1 VRQPPAAAPPPS
13 GQRRPSFRA
22 LAEEFRQTGETLFA
36 AAPLYRALCR
46 GAAADERL
54 LALAAA
60 ASPGQSPVLMLLGA
74 VHFLVLRGA
83 RHPLSELYA
92 EMAARRQPAAPA
104 APEAAAA
111 SWFALFRDFCLS
123 REEEIRPLVA
133 RRVQTNEVGRSV
145 FIRLALEWLAL
156 ERPLGE
162 LSLVEIGASAGLN
175 LCWDSF
181 GMRLVFPGLGEDG
194 REVVRLAGDRRSP
207 VQLRCE
213 VGVGE
218 VGEGDEGDEGDEE
231 RPRRRPERP
240 GRVRAALAGLVAG
253 AALPPVVERLGMEL
267 EPPDLERPAEADWL
281 RAFLWPE
288 QPERRARFDAAVEL
302 GRRHRWPLVP
312 ADASRDLVRESA
324 QLRADTQ
331 LCLVHTY
338 LVTQLTRETRSELRA
353 QIGQLARAREVIQIG
368 VEEPDDEVLLTVTSW
383 QAGEAVAEQVLGRC
397 DPHGRR
403 LDWRLG
409 GV

>member
-13 GQRRPSFRA
+13 GQRRPSSRV

-92 EMAARRQPAAPA
+92 EVAARRQPAAPA
-104 APEAAAA
+104 APAAAAA
-111 SWFALFRDFCLS
+111 SWIALFRDFCRS

-175 LCWDSF
+175 LSWDSF
-181 GMRLVFPGLGEDG
+181 GMRLVFPGLGEGG
-194 REVVRLAGDRRSP
+194 RQVVRLAGDRRSP

-213 VGVGE
+213 VSG
-218 VGEGDEGDEGDEE
+218 GEGREGRPRGQAE
-231 RPRRRPERP
+231 RPS
-240 GRVRAALAGLVAG
+240 RVRASLAGLAAG
-253 AALPPVVERLGMEL
+253 APLPPVVERLGMEL

-288 QPERRARFDAAVEL
+288 QPERRARFDAAIDL
-302 GRRHRWPLVP
+302 GRRHRWPVVK
-312 ADASRDLVRESA
+312 ADASRDLLRETA
-324 QLRADTQ
+324 RLRADTQ

-338 LVTQLTRETRSELRA
+338 LVTQLTRETRSDLRA

-368 VEEPDDEVLLTVTSW
+368 VEEPDDEVLLTVTFW
-383 QAGEAVAEQVLGRC
+383 KQGETVAERVLGRC

-409 GV
+409 GA

>member
-1 VRQPPAAAPPPS
+1 MRQPPAAAPPPS
-13 GQRRPSFRA
+13 GRRRPSSRA

-36 AAPLYRALCR
+36 AAPLYRALCC

-54 LALAAA
+54 LDLAAA

-92 EMAARRQPAAPA
+92 EVAAQWPAAAPAAPA
-104 APEAAAA
+104 AAEA

-123 REEEIRPLVA
+123 REKEIRPLVA

-156 ERPLGE
+156 ERSLGE

-181 GMRLVFPGLGEDG
+181 GMRLVFPDLGEDG
-194 REVVRLAGDRRSP
+194 KEVVRMAGDRRSP

-213 VGVGE
+213 VGL
-218 VGEGDEGDEGDEE
+218 GEGGEGGEGRPRGQAE
-231 RPRRRPERP
+231 RPS
-240 GRVRAALAGLVAG
+240 RVQATLAGLAAG
-253 AALPPVVERLGMEL
+253 APLPPVVERLGMEI

-288 QPERRARFDAAVEL
+288 QPERRARFDAAIDL
-302 GRRHRWPLVP
+302 GRRHRWPVVK
-312 ADASRDLVRESA
+312 ADASRDLLRESA
-324 QLRADTQ
+324 RLRADTQ

-338 LVTQLTRETRSELRA
+338 LVTQLTRETRSDLRA
-353 QIGQLARAREVIQIG
+353 QIGQLSRAREVIQIG
-368 VEEPDDEVLLTVTSW
+368 VEEPEDEVLLTVTFW
-383 QAGEAVAEQVLGRC
+383 KQGETVAERVLGRC

-409 GV
+409 RP